1 MNVLLSGANGYIGM
15 RLLPVLVEAGH
26 TVICVVRDKK
36 RFNPVAGLR
45 NKIVILEF
53 DFLSSQSVENVF
65 HNIKCD
71 VAFFLI
77 HSLRDEH
84 SLLEEYERKSAVKF
98 VEVAR
103 NTRTNQIIFLG
114 GITNQSDL
122 SRHLKARKAVRE
134 ILQLSGVNYT
144 IFEAAIIVG
153 SGSASFEIIRDLVEK
168 IPLLLVPKWI
178 NSKCQP
184 IAIRNVINYLVGSM
198 LNERTYNQTFEIG
211 GPDVMTYKQM
221 LKVFA
226 LTRGIKSRIF
236 LLPLVASRLSAL
248 WVYLLTSVNYSIARH
263 FTQSMKNDVVCNE
276 NKIREIIPQ
285 QLLSYREA
293 IDLAISAI
301 EQNMVVS
308 SWREAA
314 TASFSTLDINE
325 YINVPSYGCF
335 FDRKWIEIEKGKVS
349 EVTHR
354 FFEIGGTHGW
364 YYADALWRLR
374 GLIDK
379 IFGGVG
385 MKRGRRS
392 DVDLKAGDVLDF
404 WRVLLA
410 DRRNHRLLLF
420 AEMKLPGHAWLEFEI
435 IENDNR
441 AILKQTATFRPI
453 GLWGRIYWYAMLP
466 FHFFIFRNMIRLI
479 AGKNTNS
486 VHGGKVGMGND

>member
-1 MNVLLSGANGYIGM
+1 MNVLLTGANGYIGM

-26 TVICVVRDKK
+26 IVICVVRDKK

-45 NKIVILEF
+45 NKIVIIEF
-53 DFLSSQSVENVF
+53 DFLSTRSVDDVF
-65 HNIKCD
+65 KNITAE

-77 HSLRDEH
+77 HSLRDEN

-98 VEVAR
+98 IEVVRKAKVK
-103 NTRTNQIIFLG
+103 QIIFLG
-114 GITNQSDL
+114 GITNQPDL
-122 SRHLKARKAVRE
+122 SRHLKARKIVRE
-134 ILQLSGVNYT
+134 IIQLSGTNYS

-168 IPLLLVPKWI
+168 IPLLLVPKWV

-184 IAIRNVINYLVGSM
+184 IAVRNVINYLVGSM
-198 LNERTYNQTFEIG
+198 LNERTYNRTFEIG
-211 GPDVMTYKQM
+211 GPEVMTYKQM
-221 LKVFA
+221 LKEFA
-226 LTRGIKSRIF
+226 RARGIRSRIF
-236 LLPLVASRLSAL
+236 LLPLVATRLSAL

-263 FTQSMKNDVVCNE
+263 FTQSMKNDVICKDNS
-276 NKIREIIPQ
+276 IREIIPQ
-285 QLLSYREA
+285 QLLTYREA
-293 IDLAISAI
+293 IDLAITMIA
-301 EQNMVVS
+301 QNMVIS

-314 TASFSTLDINE
+314 TASFNTLDINE
-325 YINVPSYGCF
+325 YINVPAYGCYY
-335 FDRKWIEIEKGKVS
+335 DRKWIEIDKAKVE
-349 EVTHR
+349 EVAYR
-354 FFEIGGTHGW
+354 FFEIGGKHGW
-364 YYADALWRLR
+364 YYADTLWRLR

-379 IFGGVG
+379 IVGGVG

-420 AEMKLPGHAWLEFEI
+420 AEMKLPGDAWLEFSI
-435 IENDNR
+435 VENDNR

-453 GLWGRIYWYAMLP
+453 GLWGRIYWYSMLP

-479 AGKNTNS
+479 AGK
-486 VHGGKVGMGND
+486 K